1 MDRQV
6 MDQKLESLRRCVRRI
21 ELKCPPQPQMLESDP
36 DLQDILSLNLTRAVQ
51 LAVDMGAHIIAG
63 LEVAAPGTM
72 GETFDVLADQGVL
85 DAALALQLK
94 KAVGFRNIAVHNY
107 VAINWRM
114 VHALAQDHLVDFSRF
129 ATAVVVWMQA
139 QPS

>member
-6 MDQKLESLRRCVRRI
+6 MDQKLESLRRCLWRI
-21 ELKCPPQPQMLESDP
+21 ETKCPPQPQMLESDP

-63 LEVAAPGTM
+63 LEVSAPATM
-72 GETFDVLADQGVL
+72 GQTFDILADQGVI
-85 DAALALQLK
+85 DGALAAQLK

-107 VAINWRM
+107 DAIDWGM
-114 VHALAQDHLVDFSRF
+114 VHVLARDHRADFSRF
-129 ATAVVVWMQA
+129 AAAVVTWMQA
-139 QPS
+139 RPS

>member
-1 MDRQV
+1 
-6 MDQKLESLRRCVRRI
+6 
-21 ELKCPPQPQMLESDP
+21 MLEGAP
-36 DLQDILSLNLTRAVQ
+36 DLQDILSLNLMRAVQ

-85 DAALALQLK
+85 DGALALQFK

-107 VAINWRM
+107 DAINWRM
-114 VHALAQDHLVDFSRF
+114 VHALAPDHLVDFSRF
-129 ATAVVVWMQA
+129 ATSVVEWVQT
-139 QPS
+139 QLS